1 MLRDVDRQDI
11 LVVFWGNVLH
21 GLQRRTLTKKYA
33 LRKGFSAPRAGGGC
47 CLKKMQKG
55 AIDPPPPHNTA
66 PHNI

>member
-55 AIDPPPPHNTA
+55 AIDPPPHNTT
-66 PHNI
+66 PHI